1 MQEIWVDRKNYRHT
15 KIIEKPLP
23 EVGDGEILLKVDK
36 YGLTANNV
44 SYALSGDMI
53 GYWDYFPV
61 ITDDDVNWGKVPV
74 WGVADIV
81 QSNCDGVEAG
91 ERIYGFFPMATHVV
105 MKPGKIKEQSF
116 IDAAEHRQGLPGL
129 YNGYNRTQSEPEFY
143 QSLETERC
151 LLFPLFITGYVLA
164 DLLADNQYWDARQV
178 LIGSVSSKTGF
189 IMAAFLKSETDFNGK
204 IIGLTSAANKIFVE
218 SLGDCDQVVTYGDEA
233 KIEKNIPSIY
243 ADMSGNGELRRILHN
258 QLGENMV
265 RSIGVGATHW
275 EEERSGGDM
284 PGAKPEFFS
293 HQPKLAKEMKNG
305 DQASC
310 SKKLT
315 QHVPGWRPELRN
327 L

>member
-116 IDAAEHRQGLPGL
+116 IDAAEHRQGLLGL

-143 QSLETERC
+143 Q
-151 LLFPLFITGYVLA
+151 
-164 DLLADNQYWDARQV
+164 
-178 LIGSVSSKTGF
+178 
-189 IMAAFLKSETDFNGK
+189 
-204 IIGLTSAANKIFVE
+204 
-218 SLGDCDQVVTYGDEA
+218 
-233 KIEKNIPSIY
+233 
-243 ADMSGNGELRRILHN
+243 
-258 QLGENMV
+258 
-265 RSIGVGATHW
+265 
-275 EEERSGGDM
+275 
-284 PGAKPEFFS
+284 
-293 HQPKLAKEMKNG
+293 
-305 DQASC
+305 
-310 SKKLT
+310 
-315 QHVPGWRPELRN
+315 
-327 L
+327 